1 MLRRKWF
8 ALTAIAL
15 SCSALAGCSEHAPS
29 APSELPRLAV
39 GLDLWP
45 GYYPALLAEHFG
57 YFRDEGVL
65 VEIALPE
72 DTDQLLVDFAAGS
85 LDGAA
90 VAAGDAINV
99 CDANPDVRIVLFSDI
114 SDGAD
119 MVLALPP
126 IARPE
131 DLRGRSVGTNLGGF
145 GELFVRHMLD
155 AHGVAAADV
164 KLLNVDAAQAAD
176 RLLSG
181 ELAAVHTWEPYASR
195 ARAAGAHVLYSS
207 HDADGLVI
215 DGLMFAGETVRARP
229 AAIKGFVRAWFRA
242 VEHWRA
248 HPAADNLVLQ
258 QRLGQNAPISLEGIR
273 LLGAADQRAL
283 FAPGATNRSAEHVL
297 EQFVDFFVG
306 RGTLSAAPNLDHLLD
321 REFVPD
327 QP

>member
-1 MLRRKWF
+1 MLGRKWF
-8 ALTAIAL
+8 ALTVIAALL
-15 SCSALAGCSEHAPS
+15 SPLAGCSERGASP
-29 APSELPRLAV
+29 PSERPKLEV

-45 GYYPALLAEHFG
+45 GYYPALLAEALG
-57 YFRDEGVL
+57 YFRDEGIDVQ
-65 VEIALPE
+65 ITLPE

-85 LDGAA
+85 LDGIA

-99 CDANPDVRIVLFSDI
+99 CEANPDVRIVLFSDI

-131 DLRGRSVGTNLGGF
+131 DLRGHAVGTNLGGF

-155 AHGVAAADV
+155 AHGVPAADV

-195 ARAAGAHVLYSS
+195 AKAAGAHVLYSS

-215 DGLMFAGETVRARP
+215 DGLLFAGETVRAHPQAVR
-229 AAIKGFVRAWFRA
+229 GFVRAWFRA
-242 VEHWRA
+242 ADHWQA
-248 HPAADNLVLQ
+248 HAAADDALLQ
-258 QRLGQNAPISLEGIR
+258 KRLGSNASIQRQGIH
-273 LLGAADQRAL
+273 LLGRAEQREL
-283 FAPGATNRSAEHVL
+283 FTPGPTNRSAQHVL
-297 EQFVDFFVG
+297 GQFVDFFVG
-306 RGTLSAAPNLDHLLD
+306 RGTLSAAPNVSHLLD
-321 REFVPD
+321 PEFLPD
-327 QP
+327 DK